1 MPVMRTDGVQL
12 QGLRHL
18 RHVHGFADVLLVGK
32 QQDGR
37 VPYRVLL
44 QDVEKLRLKV
54 AKGAAC
60 LQQPTPS
67 RTFGT
72 IAAHFGCENCCD

>member
-1 MPVMRTDGVQL
+1 MRTDGVQL
-12 QGLRHL
+12 QSLRHL

-60 LQQPTPS
+60 LQQTTPS
-67 RTFGT
+67 STFGT
-72 IAAHFGCENCCD
+72 IAALCGSQLSCGYP